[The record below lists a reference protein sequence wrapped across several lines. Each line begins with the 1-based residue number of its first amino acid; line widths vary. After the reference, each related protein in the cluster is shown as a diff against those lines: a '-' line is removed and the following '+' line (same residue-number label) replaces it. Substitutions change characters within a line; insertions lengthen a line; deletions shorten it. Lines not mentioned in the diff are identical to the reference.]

1 MLKKGFYFKGEC
13 RRRRRCQRIKKIFW
27 KVSIRNPA
35 ERFDDDGVGDHYNS
49 LGSIKDE
56 GSDQHYIQDLV
67 SISSTLVC
75 MFTAYYFKTTQSTL
89 TDLVTKHTG
98 RKGFWQVRN
107 EFNTIAD
114 ISYEIG

>member
-67 SISSTLVC
+67 TISSTLV
-75 MFTAYYFKTTQSTL
+75 YSIILKQL
-89 TDLVTKHTG
+89 NQH
-98 RKGFWQVRN
+98 
-107 EFNTIAD
+107 
-114 ISYEIG
+114 